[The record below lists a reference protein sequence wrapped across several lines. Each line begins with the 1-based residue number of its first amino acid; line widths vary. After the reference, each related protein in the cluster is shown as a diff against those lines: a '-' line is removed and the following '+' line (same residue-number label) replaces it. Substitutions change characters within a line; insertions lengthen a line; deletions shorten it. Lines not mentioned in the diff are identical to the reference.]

1 MPLCHAL
8 PNQGRAWHYEPKSSG
23 TIFMDIVFALITAI
37 TYGLDI
43 YFVRKG
49 LMETPFP
56 FVAAFI
62 TLTVN
67 LSIFIVL
74 FLIFVP
80 FDFLKLKLIYVFIV
94 AGILAPGCA
103 RVLAYKGLETLGMSI
118 STPIVNAESLFAVL
132 MAMIFLKEP
141 MNVVIGTGILSVIIG
156 IVLLSYETG
165 HKHRNGFSKQ
175 IHYRYLFYPITASIF
190 YGVSVFLRKLGLNI
204 VGSPILGATLTLGTS
219 WFLITLFLFTSGS
232 AKGLFQIRKQSF
244 FYFIIAGIATCT
256 GWLALFHALN
266 IGKVIIVS
274 PIATSYSLVTLVL
287 SYLFLRKVERLS
299 FKIVVATI
307 LIVGG
312 IILLSVLK

>member
-1 MPLCHAL
+1 M
-8 PNQGRAWHYEPKSSG
+8 E
-23 TIFMDIVFALITAI
+23 IVFALITAI

-43 YFVRKG
+43 FFVRKG
-49 LMETPFP
+49 LLETPFP
-56 FVAAFI
+56 IVAAFI
-62 TLTVN
+62 TLTIN

-74 FLIFVP
+74 FFIFVP
-80 FDFLKLKLIYVFIV
+80 IDLLKLEFIYVFIA

-103 RVLAYKGLETLGMSI
+103 RAFSYKGLETLGMSI
-118 STPIVNAESLFAVL
+118 STPIVNAESLFSVFMAL
-132 MAMIFLKEP
+132 MFLKEP
-141 MNVVIGTGILSVIIG
+141 MNLVIGAGILSVIIG

-165 HKHRNGFSKQ
+165 QKNRKDITKK

-204 VGSPILGATLTLGTS
+204 VSSPILGATITLGTS
-219 WFLITLFLFTSGS
+219 WCMITIFLFTSGS
-232 AKGLFQIRKQSF
+232 AKRLFQVKKQSF
-244 FYFIIAGIATCT
+244 IYFVMGGIATCI

-274 PIATSYSLVTLVL
+274 TIATSYSLVTLLL

-299 FKIVVATI
+299 LKIVFATI

-312 IILLSVLK
+312 VILLSVIR

>member
-1 MPLCHAL
+1 
-8 PNQGRAWHYEPKSSG
+8 
-23 TIFMDIVFALITAI
+23 MDIVFALITSI
-37 TYGLDI
+37 FYGLDI

-49 LMETPFP
+49 LLETPFP
-56 FVAAFI
+56 VVAAFI
-62 TLTVN
+62 TLTIN

-74 FLIFVP
+74 FFIFVP
-80 FDFLKLKLIYVFIV
+80 IDLLKLEFIYVFIA

-103 RVLAYKGLETLGMSI
+103 RAFSYKGLETLGMSI
-118 STPIVNAESLFAVL
+118 STPIVNAESLFSVFMAL
-132 MAMIFLKEP
+132 MFLKEP
-141 MNVVIGTGILSVIIG
+141 MNLVIGAGILSVIIG

-165 HKHRNGFSKQ
+165 QKNRKDITKK

-204 VGSPILGATLTLGTS
+204 VSSPILGATITLGTS
-219 WFLITLFLFTSGS
+219 WCMITIFLFTSGS
-232 AKGLFQIRKQSF
+232 AKRLFQVKKQSF
-244 FYFIIAGIATCT
+244 IYFVMGGIATCI

-274 PIATSYSLVTLVL
+274 TIATSYSLVTLLL

-299 FKIVVATI
+299 LKIVFATI

-312 IILLSVLK
+312 VILLSVIR

>member
-1 MPLCHAL
+1 
-8 PNQGRAWHYEPKSSG
+8 
-23 TIFMDIVFALITAI
+23 MDIVFALITSI
-37 TYGLDI
+37 FYGLDI

-49 LMETPFP
+49 LLETPFP
-56 FVAAFI
+56 VVAAFI
-62 TLTVN
+62 TLTIN

-74 FLIFVP
+74 FFIFVP
-80 FDFLKLKLIYVFIV
+80 IDLLKLKFIYVFIA

-103 RVLAYKGLETLGMSI
+103 RAFSYKGLETLGMSI
-118 STPIVNAESLFAVL
+118 STPIVNAESLFSVFMAL
-132 MAMIFLKEP
+132 MFLKEP
-141 MNVVIGTGILSVIIG
+141 MNLVIGAGILSVIIG

-165 HKHRNGFSKQ
+165 QKNRKDITKK

-204 VGSPILGATLTLGTS
+204 VSSPILGATITLGTS
-219 WFLITLFLFTSGS
+219 WCMITIFLFTSGS
-232 AKGLFQIRKQSF
+232 AKRLFQVKKQSF
-244 FYFIIAGIATCT
+244 IYFVMGGIATCI

-274 PIATSYSLVTLVL
+274 TIATSYSLVTLLL

-299 FKIVVATI
+299 LKIVFATI

-312 IILLSVLK
+312 VILLSVIR